1 MSNKT
6 FILGIGEPKS
16 GTSWAYSYLANDKNF
31 ANAGNKEWN
40 IWPEHFN
47 ILDIP
52 EYLNGQKNLRYT
64 AEDRLGRGFPVARH
78 QKNNIEASVNKLRYC
93 MIKIDRFYENF
104 FKLLLNDSNK
114 TVTGDF
120 SPEYKLLN
128 VDHLAQIKKRL
139 ERSGFNVKVVYLIRD
154 PIERAW
160 SAYKHTKKTSE
171 ELKKMFPNLGKTK
184 NINTD
189 FGDTPSVVEF
199 FARTKEFLQEDGS
212 TYNGGWFMY
221 KSYYHETIENIAK
234 VFEPQNTFVESYETF
249 FTKEKIKEFSD
260 FCGVDYN
267 EEMINDVINANPHN
281 DPLPP
286 GAKKRMYKLLTTNNK
301 VGDKYKKCYGYC
313 LQRFPEA
320 SKQWMK
326 DTV

>member
-1 MSNKT
+1 M
-6 FILGIGEPKS
+6 
-16 GTSWAYSYLANDKNF
+16 
-31 ANAGNKEWN
+31 
-40 IWPEHFN
+40 
-47 ILDIP
+47 
-52 EYLNGQKNLRYT
+52 
-64 AEDRLGRGFPVARH
+64 
-78 QKNNIEASVNKLRYC
+78 EASVNKLRYC

-184 NINTD
+184 NIN
-189 FGDTPSVVEF
+189 VEF

-234 VFEPQNTFVESYETF
+234 VFEPQNTFVEAYETF

-320 SKQWMK
+320 SKRWMK